1 MRQPFS
7 APAQYKLRQRAYIAP
22 SPGAPARMQEAGTVI
37 TYDGRPGPHMEPL
50 DEMAKDAYRMAN
62 PQAGSL
68 NPTLRMPLNGGFSEA
83 HAMQLQREGLLNPDT
98 IRANEA
104 EAENARLRAEIEALR
119 SASAPPAPPPPAKAA
134 KAAPPPPPA

>member
-50 DEMAKDAYRMAN
+50 DENAKAAAKRADVDPNA
-62 PQAGSL
+62 L
-68 NPTLRMPLNGGFSEA
+68 HPTRRMPVVGGFSEA
-83 HAMQLQREGLLNPDT
+83 QALQLQQAGLLTPDT
-98 IRANEA
+98 LRANEA
-104 EAENARLRAEIEALR
+104 EAENAKLRAEIEALR
-119 SASAPPAPPPPAKAA
+119 SASASPAPPPPAKSA